1 MSVNRASTLT
11 MIISTVGWGGL
22 GQHLKSTL
30 QAGFGLRYEDGIGG
44 LPGREYYMGKG
55 RDMYSLR
62 RQKWACARC

>member
-30 QAGFGLRYEDGIGG
+30 QAGFGLKYEDG
-44 LPGREYYMGKG
+44 MGAFQAES
-55 RDMYSLR
+55 MT
-62 RQKWACARC
+62 